1 MEVLMKLVP
10 APRIRCPNALIGIA
24 KRTQLVVGRKDPA
37 FPIQVTVLDGLGQTF
52 AFNLDPY
59 VS

>member
-1 MEVLMKLVP
+1 MKLVP